1 MVNMSENR
9 KSRPLRLFIVAL
21 FITISLL
28 SMAFAVYLMLTAAN
42 GIVFALAVAYG
53 ILSLISLVFNAVTSY
68 SYYKSYFY
76 DEYLEKLTQSL
87 RPIKRY
93 PTVAV
98 LIPTY
103 SETPEFI
110 EKNLKSLKEID
121 YDPKRIAFYLAD
133 DSQDEA
139 MISGKRALCE
149 KYGMNYIHRD
159 SRKDFKVGALNNAL
173 QHSKE
178 EFVAIFDADER
189 LVNPNFV
196 KDLLPYFQDERVAF
210 VQTEKRFEKAS
221 LFSDSVDLFDT
232 LFFRFIQPARAL
244 NGTAIFAGSCG
255 LIRRSAIDSI
265 GGFPAYVTE
274 DTFFS
279 FESDMH
285 NFKSVY
291 VPRAYALGKPL
302 TFSELCSQQWRYNY
316 GDTQFLFY
324 FLRRIRSDKSHRAT
338 LFSKVDYLAHGF
350 GLNYLS
356 AILVLFTVV
365 SLLTVFSAAPFA
377 YSSTS
382 QFINASST
390 AINLEILGAASF
402 LLSLIVPIALT
413 KAYFDSYLEGLML
426 FFLNFALSFTRLR
439 GAISAMF
446 ASSSL
451 KGWFKGSI
459 VRDRS
464 SRILVSVRN
473 SSAEL
478 AFSAI
483 LFLGSAVA
491 MLLSNISGA
500 LWMLWY
506 SILYTSTFFFFL
518 RYG

>member
-1 MVNMSENR
+1 MASSGR
-9 KSRPLRLFIVAL
+9 KGIGLRLFVVAL
-21 FITISLL
+21 FVSISLL
-28 SMAFAVYLMLTAAN
+28 SVAFSIYLMSVAAN
-42 GIVFALAVAYG
+42 AIVFALAIAYFA
-53 ILSLISLVFNAVTSY
+53 LSVVSLVFNTVTSY

-76 DEYLEKLTQSL
+76 DDYLAALKKKLK
-87 RPIKRY
+87 PIRNY

-98 LIPTY
+98 IVPTY

-110 EKNLKSLKEID
+110 EGNMRALKGMD
-121 YDPKRIAFYLAD
+121 YDPEKIRFYLAD
-133 DSQDEA
+133 DSQDPA
-139 MISGKRALCE
+139 MIAGKRAVCE
-149 KYGMNYIHRD
+149 KYGFVYMHRD
-159 SRKDFKVGALNNAL
+159 NRQDFKVGALNNAL
-173 QHSKE
+173 KQSRE

-189 LVNPNFV
+189 LVNPRFV
-196 KDLLPYFQDERVAF
+196 KDLLPYFQDSSIAF

-255 LIRRSAIDSI
+255 LIRHSAIDAI

-291 VPRAYALGKPL
+291 VPQNYALGKPL
-302 TFSELCSQQWRYNY
+302 TFSELASQQWRYNY

-324 FLRRIRSDKSHRAT
+324 FINRIRSDKGHRAS

-356 AILVLFTVV
+356 AILILFTVV

-377 YSSTS
+377 YSSAS
-382 QFINASST
+382 QFLNASST
-390 AINLEILGAASF
+390 AVNLEILGVTSF
-402 LLSLIVPIALT
+402 LLSLVVPVALT
-413 KAYFDSYLEGLML
+413 KAYFGSYLEGVML
-426 FFLNFALSFTRLR
+426 FFLNFALSFVRLR
-439 GAISAMF
+439 GAMSAMLTTN
-446 ASSSL
+446 SL

-459 VRDRS
+459 IEKGSRRTFAALRS
-464 SRILVSVRN
+464 AGTEI
-473 SSAEL
+473 
-478 AFSAI
+478 AFSAVL
-483 LFLGSAVA
+483 LFGGFTA
-491 MLLSNISGA
+491 MLLANISGA
-500 LWMLWY
+500 LWMFWY
-506 SILYTSTFFFFL
+506 SVLYTSTFVFFY

>member
-1 MVNMSENR
+1 MSESR
-9 KSRPLRLFIVAL
+9 KSKPLRLFIVAL
-21 FITISLL
+21 FIAISLL
-28 SMAFAVYLMLTAAN
+28 SMGFAVYLMLNAAN
-42 GIVFALAVAYG
+42 GFVFALAVAYG
-53 ILSLISLVFNAVTSY
+53 LLSLISLVFNAVTSY

-76 DEYLEKLTQSL
+76 DEYLEKLTRSL
-87 RPIKRY
+87 KPIRSY

-110 EKNLKSLKEID
+110 ERNLKTLKGID
-121 YDPKRIAFYLAD
+121 YDPKKIAFYLAD
-133 DSQDEA
+133 DSQDPE
-139 MISGKRALCE
+139 MVSGKRALCE
-149 KYGMNYIHRD
+149 RYGVNYIHRND
-159 SRKDFKVGALNNAL
+159 RKDFKVGALNNAL
-173 QHSKE
+173 LHSKE

-189 LVNPNFV
+189 IVDPRFV
-196 KDLLPYFQDERVAF
+196 KDLLPYFQDESVAF

-255 LIRRSAIDSI
+255 LIRRSAIDAI

-291 VPRAYALGKPL
+291 VPKAYALGKPL

-324 FLRRIRSDKSHRAT
+324 FLKRIRSDKGHRAT

-356 AILVLFTVV
+356 AILILFTVV

-377 YSSTS
+377 YSSAA
-382 QFINASST
+382 QFVTASST
-390 AINLEILGAASF
+390 AINLEILGVISF
-402 LLSLIVPIALT
+402 LLSLIVPVALT

-426 FFLNFALSFTRLR
+426 FFLNFALSFVRLK
-439 GAISAMF
+439 GAVSAMLAANPF
-446 ASSSL
+446 

-459 VRDRS
+459 GRS
-464 SRILVSVRN
+464 GTGRILASLRN
-473 SSAEL
+473 SSIEL
-478 AFSAI
+478 VFSAI
-483 LFLGSAVA
+483 LLFGSLTA

-506 SILYTSTFFFFL
+506 GALYTSTFVFFL